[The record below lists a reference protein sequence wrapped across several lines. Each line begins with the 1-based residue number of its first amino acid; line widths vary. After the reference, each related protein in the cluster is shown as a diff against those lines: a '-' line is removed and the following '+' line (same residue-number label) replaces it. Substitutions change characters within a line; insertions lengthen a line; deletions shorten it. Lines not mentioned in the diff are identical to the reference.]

1 MSIEAM
7 RKALNY
13 IENTEG
19 ELGIKLSCGDAL
31 REALAAQPPAA
42 PVETGRNR
50 DPIHAP
56 DGRTWYQT
64 ALDEASKRG
73 ANEQRIHELE
83 ERLAAHPNSSAGSEP
98 VAWMCEKAIWE
109 IVETQRIGG
118 RWLRYLTFDRP
129 AEAEYT
135 RNITPLY
142 SVSPQR
148 SAVTEGIAKLGVQEV
163 ADAWAI
169 LESHGFPPEAVNWP
183 QENIAGKLP
192 VAIDNALTAIV
203 GARDDLLAEVMR
215 LREAV
220 PQTVSVTD
228 AMVNAAAREMWNDRD
243 ARHGGAWE
251 GRNMHEVCVI
261 QTKATARAALTAALS
276 LTRPHGGGE

>member
-1 MSIEAM
+1 MSDDLCQCP
-7 RKALNY
+7 KARA
-13 IENTEG
+13 ER
-19 ELGIKLSCGDAL
+19 AL
-31 REALAAQPPAA
+31 
-42 PVETGRNR
+42 
-50 DPIHAP
+50 
-56 DGRTWYQT
+56 
-64 ALDEASKRG
+64 KR
-73 ANEQRIHELE
+73 
-83 ERLAAHPNSSAGSEP
+83 SSAGSEP

-109 IVETQRIGG
+109 TVETQRIGG

-142 SVSPQR
+142 SA
-148 SAVTEGIAKLGVQEV
+148 AVTEGIAKLGVQEIAV
-163 ADAWAI
+163 AWAI

-276 LTRPHGGGE
+276 LTRPQSETAFPKE